1 MSDIELVRATFTHST
16 HVYCLAVY
24 KMLISW
30 WLCLIISLLPLQA
43 KVQALHVAKKFYTKP
58 ELSLKIEA
66 S

>member
-1 MSDIELVRATFTHST
+1 
-16 HVYCLAVY
+16 
-24 KMLISW
+24 MLISW